1 MAFSNPK
8 QQTSDST
15 QHRPSGSAGGQ
26 HTVHDPLPEFL
37 VIRSVET
44 DEAGQAIPL
53 KLNPFQRHQ
62 AISKFGDAKQV
73 LQRADGT
80 LEVQLTREND
90 IRKLLS
96 AKELSFKAH
105 GLGIRTIPVKVE
117 PHPTK
122 NTVKGVITCQDLRGV
137 SEDEIVEGME
147 EQGVLAARRI
157 RRRERG
163 AERALVDT
171 DSVILTFNRTNL
183 PDRVKVGYLS
193 VRVRL
198 YIPDPVRCYKCQAF
212 GHVSQRC
219 REQQRCACCSESDH
233 EAKDCKSATFKC
245 ANCGGPH
252 KASDRKCETFLAE
265 QEVKA
270 LMVRER
276 LPFRQAQAQVRA
288 RRPAVSYRDAA
299 ARQPPPP
306 PPRPPPR
313 ARGEDTRCFSLD
325 TDMNTLLRDMGDL
338 RSMSVGH
345 FLHLVSQLV
354 PSGSK
359 DKSRSSTDPGAPT
372 QSREPGTFAGPGQPS
387 VSVGP
392 LIQTSETSQET
403 VLATPVVA
411 SPVAAVALT
420 SDAAEVLEDR
430 TLVPSQR
437 TTDSTRVAKPKAKSP
452 PVPPRPASKPNRKS
466 VPDSSA
472 SPTVPRSSEKQSVA
486 GPTPAVPPPLPPPP
500 PRGHGP
506 RAPTPPSASVPLH
519 RLPLAT
525 PPSGP
530 RQMGPPSAPGNPAK
544 RTLPSPSDGESP
556 RGRHKPGSTGRSSSV
571 DARLRLGHP
580 RVVFGD
586 DPPPGGEHL

>member
-1 MAFSNPK
+1 M
-8 QQTSDST
+8 
-15 QHRPSGSAGGQ
+15 
-26 HTVHDPLPEFL
+26 
-37 VIRSVET
+37 IRSAET
-44 DEAGQAIPL
+44 DEEGRPTPL

-62 AISKFGDAKQV
+62 AISKFGEAKQV

-80 LEVQLTREND
+80 LEVQLTKETD

-96 AKELSFKAH
+96 ASELSFKAH

-157 RRRERG
+157 RRRDRRERG
-163 AERALVDT
+163 GDLVDT
-171 DSVILTFNRTNL
+171 DSVILTFNCTNL

-219 REQQRCACCSESDH
+219 REQQRCAVCAESDH
-233 EAKDCKSATFKC
+233 EAKDCKSTTFKC
-245 ANCGGPH
+245 ANCGCPH

-276 LPFRQAQAQVRA
+276 LPFRQAQAKVRA
-288 RRPAVSYRDAA
+288 QRPVVSYRDVA

-325 TDMNTLLRDMGDL
+325 TDMNTLLSDMGDL

-345 FLHLVSQLV
+345 FLQLVSQLV
-354 PSGSK
+354 SSGSK
-359 DKSRSSTDPGAPT
+359 DKRCTNTDPGVST
-372 QSREPGTFAGPGQPS
+372 QSRESERLLGPGS
-387 VSVGP
+387 
-392 LIQTSETSQET
+392 
-403 VLATPVVA
+403 
-411 SPVAAVALT
+411 
-420 SDAAEVLEDR
+420 
-430 TLVPSQR
+430 
-437 TTDSTRVAKPKAKSP
+437 
-452 PVPPRPASKPNRKS
+452 
-466 VPDSSA
+466 
-472 SPTVPRSSEKQSVA
+472 
-486 GPTPAVPPPLPPPP
+486 LPY
-500 PRGHGP
+500 
-506 RAPTPPSASVPLH
+506 
-519 RLPLAT
+519 
-525 PPSGP
+525 
-530 RQMGPPSAPGNPAK
+530 Q
-544 RTLPSPSDGESP
+544 
-556 RGRHKPGSTGRSSSV
+556 V
-571 DARLRLGHP
+571 DP
-580 RVVFGD
+580 
-586 DPPPGGEHL
+586 